1 MFEICYSLWYGAAAL
16 SGKAGSGRLWLRIK
30 QIIPN
35 TGFPGRNIC
44 SAFSKRFL
52 QQVLLQGCSTGH
64 GLECWRFQQYGRF
77 YTVATKRTEF
87 KKERKDFP
95 CNLGILS

>member
-1 MFEICYSLWYGAAAL
+1 MWKSWKRQGLAENKTDYSKYRFSW
-16 SGKAGSGRLWLRIK
+16 
-30 QIIPN
+30 QD
-35 TGFPGRNIC
+35 IC
-44 SAFSKRFL
+44 SAFSKLFATGA
-52 QQVLLQGCSTGH
+52 LQGCSTGH

-77 YTVATKRTEF
+77 YTDATKRTEF